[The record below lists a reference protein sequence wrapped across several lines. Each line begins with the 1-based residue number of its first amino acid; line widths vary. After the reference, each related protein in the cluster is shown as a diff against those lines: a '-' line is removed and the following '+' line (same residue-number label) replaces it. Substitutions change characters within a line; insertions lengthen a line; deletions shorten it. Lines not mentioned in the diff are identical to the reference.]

1 MGQMMTEQIT
11 EKLNMEEI
19 ELQKVKELAG
29 QYDYIIAHMI
39 SELQYGAPAD
49 VQIQWDELVELRA
62 FNKTE
67 EIHVFE
73 HEGESSGET
82 RAVRI
87 FETEGGGDCLVKS
100 YRMRN
105 GKILRVKEYLAADED
120 GQAVVIYTRPFAVTE
135 EAEYG
140 RV

>member
-1 MGQMMTEQIT
+1 MGQIMEQIT

-19 ELQKVKELAG
+19 EAEKAKEQIG
-29 QYDYIIAHMI
+29 RYDYIIAHMI
-39 SELQYGAPAD
+39 SDLQYGVPGD

-62 FNKTE
+62 FNRTE
-67 EIHVFE
+67 ELHVFE
-73 HEGESSGET
+73 HEWDSPGKL

-87 FETEGGGDCLVKS
+87 SETEGGGDCLVKS

-105 GKILRVKEYLAADED
+105 GKILNIKEYLAADED
-120 GQAVVIYTRPFAVTE
+120 GQAVVVYTRPFAVTE

-140 RV
+140 RE

>member
-1 MGQMMTEQIT
+1 MGQMTEQIT
-11 EKLNMEEI
+11 EKLYMEEI
-19 ELQKVKELAG
+19 EVQKVKELTD

-39 SELQYGAPAD
+39 SDLQYGAPGD
-49 VQIQWDELVELRA
+49 VQIQWDELVEFRA
-62 FNKTE
+62 FNRTE

-73 HEGESSGET
+73 HECDSPEKIK
-82 RAVRI
+82 AVRV

-105 GKILRVKEYLAADED
+105 GKILKVKEYLAADED